1 VQFRVHFSGGT
12 QCNAKLAINQSHLF
26 SRQNSETGS
35 LLVEGQ
41 LFLEDVDL
49 GGHLRGLEVCVL
61 QALNS
66 AVNGSMSQDEL
77 FFGTIKNLYFMYASA
92 PLLLRSENA

>member
-1 VQFRVHFSGGT
+1 MKTRAIPRLFLWQNAVQRGVGYRSIASFF
-12 QCNAKLAINQSHLF
+12 
-26 SRQNSETGS
+26 RQNSETGS

-66 AVNGSMSQDEL
+66 AE
-77 FFGTIKNLYFMYASA
+77 
-92 PLLLRSENA
+92 